1 MASGTKRRQ
10 AELDAATTERNQSV
24 AAARTPSP
32 LEQYQDDRTLKTLQS
47 LDNAK
52 DVSEIN
58 GIAPYIDLFNRSR
71 GGQQHN
77 VGNFAF
83 GQQYADPN
91 LLAQQNQDRQGE
103 RETNAS
109 GMLED
114 AVAGIR
120 SEATGSVLP
129 LSQLSLS
136 RSMGVLNSA
145 DNRFGNAQS
154 AANQPPWY
162 LPLITA
168 AIGGGSS
175 ALGAYLGRTPTP
187 ARAP

>member
-154 AANQPPWY
+154 AANQPPWWM
-162 LPLITA
+162 PLA
-168 AIGGGSS
+168 LGGLGGGSS
-175 ALGAYLGRTPTP
+175 AAGAYLGRRP
-187 ARAP
+187 